1 MNLIIITGMS
11 GAGKSVALRRMEDI
25 GFFCVDNLPVSM
37 LGAFAELCMSKD
49 IQNAAL
55 VVDSRSGTML
65 GGLQDA
71 LRGLDAQGVSYDILY
86 LDAQDDVLLKR
97 YKETRRTHPLSR
109 TGWVLDGIE
118 AERKALQE
126 LFRRATHVIDTS
138 EMRAIA
144 LGQALEKALG
154 IGGEEFLVQVVSF
167 GYKRGIPLDA
177 DMVFDMRF
185 LPNPFYIPELRGQ
198 NGLEAAVREF
208 VLSQKL
214 AIPFLQKA
222 LDMLLF
228 VKDDF
233 VAQGKLRLVVAFGC
247 TGGMHRSVTA
257 GQWMYEKLTG
267 AGVRCM
273 LMHRDIEKDLQQS
286 SS

>member
-37 LGAFAELCMSKD
+37 LDAFAELCLGKD

-118 AERKALQE
+118 AERKALHE
-126 LFRRATHVIDTS
+126 FFRRATHVIDTS
-138 EMRAIA
+138 EMRAIE
-144 LGQALEKALG
+144 LGQALEKVLG

-185 LPNPFYIPELRGQ
+185 LPNPFYIPELRSQ
-198 NGLEAAVREF
+198 NGLGAAVREF

-247 TGGMHRSVTA
+247 TGGMHRSVAA
-257 GQWMYEKLTG
+257 GQWMFEQLTE
-267 AGVRCM
+267 AGVRCV
-273 LMHRDIEKDLQQS
+273 LMHRDIEKDLQQDNN
-286 SS
+286 